1 MIRVVSWNI
10 SKRDDPWRC
19 LARMKERG
27 EADVA
32 LLQEAGSPPDDLWTS
47 FYYEDN
53 VFWPRSFYDRWP
65 LIVQLSDRVEI
76 DWFRQVP
83 PFSGVGER
91 EIGTSGIG
99 LMAVARVMPH
109 GRPQEAFIA
118 VSMYARWITAQPT
131 TSKNPGDHADISVH
145 RILSDIQVF
154 MDYAD
159 PSRYRILAAGDL
171 NLIYTPNRRGAWF
184 ARERLV
190 WDRFKTLGLE
200 FLGPQAPNGRQ
211 PEGKQ
216 PGTNADTKNVPTYYT
231 RRQGHAAKAVR
242 QLDYAFASRG
252 FHEQVRVFA
261 LNCIDE
267 WGPSDH
273 CRLLIEIETG

>member
-1 MIRVVSWNI
+1 MAG
-10 SKRDDPWRC
+10 KDE
-19 LARMKERG
+19 ERG

-32 LLQEAGSPPDDLWTS
+32 LLQEAGSPPDGLWGS
-47 FYYEDN
+47 LYYEDN

-76 DWFRQVP
+76 EWFHQVP
-83 PFSGVGER
+83 PRSEVGEN

-99 LMAVARVMPH
+99 LMAVARVTPR

-118 VSMYARWITAQPT
+118 VSMYARWITAHPT
-131 TSKNPGDHADISVH
+131 TSKNPGDHADISAH

-159 PSRYRILAAGDL
+159 PCRYRILAAGDL
-171 NLIYTPNRRGAWF
+171 NMIYTPSRTDAWF
-184 ARERLV
+184 AREHLV

-211 PEGKQ
+211 LEGRQ
-216 PGTNADTKNVPTYYT
+216 PYTCPDTKNVPTHYT
-231 RRQGHAAKAVR
+231 NQGKSPAKADR
-242 QLDYAFASRG
+242 QLDYAFASCG
-252 FHEQVRVFA
+252 FHKQVRVCA
-261 LNCIDE
+261 LNGLDE
-267 WGPSDH
+267 WGPSNH
-273 CRLLIEIETG
+273 CRLLIKIETG